1 MQISIKRVLTRAA
14 VLFAVSACVIAAVT
28 SFLFWHHLRVAQ
40 HCDIP
45 GLSQDGQV
53 ACYYRTVFFADW
65 PELLGLL
72 VLYFAACLLVAWL
85 WIWAR
90 CKMAPRAR

>member
-14 VLFAVSACVIAAVT
+14 VLFAVSTCVIAAVT
-28 SFLFWHHLRVAQ
+28 SFLFWHHLSVAQ

-45 GLSQDGQV
+45 GVSQDGPA
-53 ACYYRTVFFADW
+53 ACYYRTMFFADW

-72 VLYFAACLLVAWL
+72 VLYFAACLLVVWL
-85 WIWAR
+85 WLWVR